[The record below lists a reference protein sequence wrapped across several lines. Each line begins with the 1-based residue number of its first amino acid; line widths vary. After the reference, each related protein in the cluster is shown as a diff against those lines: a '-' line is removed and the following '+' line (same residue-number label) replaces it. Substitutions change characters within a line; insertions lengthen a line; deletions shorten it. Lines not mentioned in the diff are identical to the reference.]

1 MALFIRFLLLPFYFL
16 LIVMNLWQEIKESF
30 REGSA
35 LTRLIYINL
44 GVFLVVRLMNV
55 FYFLA
60 GTPFPFL
67 DWLALPADFS
77 TLASRPWTLLTYMF
91 LHFDFLH
98 ILFNLLWLFWM
109 GQIFLGY
116 FDQRKLVSI
125 YLLGGIVGGL
135 FYIAGYNSFPVF
147 NEIVSDSR
155 LLGASASVIAIVTAL
170 AVHAPNHTLNLMFIG
185 PVKMKYIALFS
196 VVMYVIGISSSNA
209 GGNLA
214 HLGGAF
220 FGLLYVLQLRRGN
233 DLGKWISSLISGI
246 QKLFRPKPKVKISY
260 RKPADDIEY
269 NRVRNQEKTRINEI
283 LDKISKSGYDS
294 LSKEEKEIL
303 FRMGK
308 E

>member
-1 MALFIRFLLLPFYFL
+1 
-16 LIVMNLWQEIKESF
+16 MNLLDEIKESF

-44 GVFLVVRLMNV
+44 GLFLLIRILNV

-60 GTPFPFL
+60 GTSFPFL
-67 DWLALPADFS
+67 DWLALPADFG
-77 TLASRPWTLLTYMF
+77 TLATRPWTLLTYMF

-98 ILFNLLWLFWM
+98 ILFNLLWLYWM

-116 FDQRKLVSI
+116 FDQGKLITI
-125 YLLGGIVGGL
+125 YLLGGITGGI
-135 FYIAGYNSFPVF
+135 FYVAGYNSFPVF
-147 NEIVSDSR
+147 SGIVADSR

-170 AVHAPNHTLNLMFIG
+170 AMYVPNHTIHLMFIG

-196 VVMYVIGISSSNA
+196 VLMYVIGISSTNA

-220 FGLLYVLQLRRGN
+220 WGVIYILQLRRGI
-233 DLGKWISSLISGI
+233 DPGKGINSLLSGL
-246 QKLFRPKPKVKISY
+246 KNLFTPKPKVKISY
-260 RKPADDIEY
+260 RKPVDDIEY
-269 NRVRNQEKTRINEI
+269 NRQKNQDKTRMNEI
-283 LDKISKSGYDS
+283 LEKISKSGYDS

>member
-1 MALFIRFLLLPFYFL
+1 MDILT
-16 LIVMNLWQEIKESF
+16 EIKESF
-30 REGSA
+30 KEGSA

-44 GVFLVVRLMNV
+44 GVFLLIRIVNV

-60 GTPFPFL
+60 GAEFPFI
-67 DWLALPADFS
+67 DWLALPADVH
-77 TLASRPWTLLTYMF
+77 TLASRPWTLFTYMF

-98 ILFNLLWLFWM
+98 ILFNILWLYWM

-116 FDQRKLVSI
+116 FDQGKLIAI
-125 YLLGGIVGGL
+125 YLLGGITGGL
-135 FYIAGYNSFPVF
+135 FYVLGYNLFPVF
-147 NEIVSDSR
+147 SETLANSR

-170 AVHAPNHTLNLMFIG
+170 AIYAPNHTIHLMFIG

-196 VVMYVIGISSSNA
+196 VLLYIIGISSTNA

-220 FGLLYVLQLRRGN
+220 WGMIYILQLRKGFDPAKGVTWLLN
-233 DLGKWISSLISGI
+233 SLK
-246 QKLFRPKPKVKISY
+246 KLFTSQPKVKVSY
-260 RKPADDIEY
+260 RKPVNDIEY
-269 NRVRNQEKTRINEI
+269 NQLKNQDQTRMNEI
-283 LDKISKSGYDS
+283 LEKISKSGYGS

-308 E
+308 

>member
-1 MALFIRFLLLPFYFL
+1 
-16 LIVMNLWQEIKESF
+16 MNLLDEIKESF

-44 GVFLVVRLMNV
+44 GLFLLIRIVNV
-55 FYFLA
+55 FYFLS
-60 GTPFPFL
+60 GTQFPFL
-67 DWLALPADFS
+67 DWLALPADFGL
-77 TLASRPWTLLTYMF
+77 LASRPWTLLTYMF

-98 ILFNLLWLFWM
+98 ILFNLLWLYWM

-116 FDQRKLVSI
+116 FDQGKLVAI
-125 YLLGGIVGGL
+125 YLLGGIAGGL
-135 FYIAGYNSFPVF
+135 FYVAGYNSFPVF
-147 NEIVSDSR
+147 SEIVVDSR

-170 AVHAPNHTLNLMFIG
+170 AVHAPNHTLHLMFIG

-196 VVMYVIGISSSNA
+196 VFMYVIGISSTNA

-220 FGLLYVLQLRRGN
+220 WGMIYVLQLRRGV
-233 DLGKWISSLISGI
+233 DLGKWITQLFKGI
-246 QKLFRPKPKVKISY
+246 KKSMAPKPKVKISY
-260 RKPADDIEY
+260 RKPVDDIEY
-269 NRVRNQEKTRINEI
+269 NRMKNQDKTRMNGI

>member
-1 MALFIRFLLLPFYFL
+1 
-16 LIVMNLWQEIKESF
+16 MNLLDEIKESF

-44 GVFLVVRLMNV
+44 GLFLLIRITNV
-55 FYFLA
+55 FYFLS
-60 GTPFPFL
+60 GTEFPIL
-67 DWLALPADFS
+67 DWLALPADFGM
-77 TLASRPWTLLTYMF
+77 LASRPWTLITYMF

-98 ILFNLLWLFWM
+98 ILFNLLWLYWM
-109 GQIFLGY
+109 GQIFLNY
-116 FDQRKLVSI
+116 FNQGKLVTI
-125 YLLGGIVGGL
+125 YLLGGISGGL
-135 FYIAGYNSFPVF
+135 FYVAGYNSFPVF
-147 NEIVSDSR
+147 SQIVVDSR

-170 AVHAPNHTLNLMFIG
+170 AVHAPNHILHLMFIG

-196 VVMYVIGISSSNA
+196 VLLYVIGISSTNA

-220 FGLLYVLQLRRGN
+220 WGMLYVLQLRRGI
-233 DLGKWISSLISGI
+233 DLGKWITQLFGGI
-246 QKLFRPKPKVKISY
+246 KKGFAPKPNVKVSY
-260 RKPADDIEY
+260 RKPTDDIEY
-269 NRVRNQEKTRINEI
+269 NRIKNQNKIRMNEI

-308 E
+308 

>member
-1 MALFIRFLLLPFYFL
+1 
-16 LIVMNLWQEIKESF
+16 MNLLDEIKESF

-44 GVFLVVRLMNV
+44 GIFLLVRIVNV
-55 FYFLA
+55 FYFLS
-60 GTPFPFL
+60 GTQFPFL
-67 DWLALPADFS
+67 DWLALPADFGL
-77 TLASRPWTLLTYMF
+77 LASRPWTLLTYMF

-98 ILFNLLWLFWM
+98 ILFNLLWLYWM

-116 FDQRKLVSI
+116 FDQGKLVAI
-125 YLLGGIVGGL
+125 YLLGGIAGGL
-135 FYIAGYNSFPVF
+135 FYVAGYNSFPVF
-147 NEIVSDSR
+147 SEIVVDSR

-170 AVHAPNHTLNLMFIG
+170 AVYAPNHTLQLMFIG

-196 VVMYVIGISSSNA
+196 VFMYVIGISSTNA

-220 FGLLYVLQLRRGN
+220 WGMIYVLQLRRGV
-233 DLGKWISSLISGI
+233 DLGKWIT
-246 QKLFRPKPKVKISY
+246 KLFTGIKKSMAPKPKVKISY
-260 RKPADDIEY
+260 RKPVDDIEY
-269 NRVRNQEKTRINEI
+269 NRMKNQDKTRMNGI

>member
-1 MALFIRFLLLPFYFL
+1 
-16 LIVMNLWQEIKESF
+16 MNLLDEIKESF
-30 REGSA
+30 KEGSA

-44 GVFLVVRLMNV
+44 AVFLLIRIANV
-55 FYFLA
+55 FYFLS
-60 GTPFPFL
+60 GTPFPIL
-67 DWLALPADFS
+67 DWLALPADFV

-98 ILFNLLWLFWM
+98 ILFNLLWLYWM

-116 FDQRKLVSI
+116 FDQGKLITI
-125 YLLGGIVGGL
+125 YLLGGLCGGL
-135 FYIAGYNSFPVF
+135 FYVAGYNLFPVF
-147 NEIVSDSR
+147 SQIVVDSR

-170 AVHAPNHTLNLMFIG
+170 AVHAPNHTLHLAFIG

-196 VVMYVIGISSSNA
+196 VLMYVIGISSTNA

-220 FGLLYVLQLRRGN
+220 YGVIYILQLRRGF
-233 DLGKWISSLISGI
+233 DPGKGISRLTSGI
-246 QKLFRPKPKVKISY
+246 NKTFASKPKVKVTY
-260 RKPADDIEY
+260 RKPTDDIEY
-269 NRVRNQEKTRINEI
+269 NRMKNQDKIRMNEI
-283 LDKISKSGYDS
+283 LEKISKSGYDS

-303 FRMGK
+303 FRMGR